1 MYIHQLLSRRGMGLF
16 RQPIKVTEFRIFRVF
31 FCRFELQYPRVW
43 GGGMFGFEMIII
55 FWQKTTFF

>member
-55 FWQKTTFF
+55 F